1 MESIKRTINEDIIVE
16 KVNLVR
22 ATMNEAQHIKD
33 ILMEDMLESKRI
45 IVDLSSCEYIDSTFL
60 GALVYAYRQIKS
72 ENGSISLVVSD
83 TFMIRTFM
91 FKDIERIFKVHNSLQ
106 RAIDELRKDEFLQGD
121 QGDDTKN

>member
-1 MESIKRTINEDIIVE
+1 MEGIKRTVNEDIIIE

-22 ATMNEAQHIKD
+22 ATMNEAQQIKD
-33 ILMEDMLESKRI
+33 TLIEDMYESKKI
-45 IVDLSSCEYIDSTFL
+45 VVDLSSCEYIDSTFF

-91 FKDIERIFKVHNSLQ
+91 FRDIERIFKVHNSLQ
-106 RAIDELRKDEFLQGD
+106 RAIDELRKDEFLQSD
-121 QGDDTKN
+121 QNDDVKN

>member
-1 MESIKRTINEDIIVE
+1 MEGIKRTVNEDIIIE

-22 ATMNEAQHIKD
+22 ATMNEAQQIKD
-33 ILMEDMLESKRI
+33 NLIEDMLEYKKI

-91 FKDIERIFKVHNSLQ
+91 FRDIEKIFKVHNSLQ
-106 RAIDELRKDEFLQGD
+106 RAIDELRKEEFLESDQSGD
-121 QGDDTKN
+121 TQI